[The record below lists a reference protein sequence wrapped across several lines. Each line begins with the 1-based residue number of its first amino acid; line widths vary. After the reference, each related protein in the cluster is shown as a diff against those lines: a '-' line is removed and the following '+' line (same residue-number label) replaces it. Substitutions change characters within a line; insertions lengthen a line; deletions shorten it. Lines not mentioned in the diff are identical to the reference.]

1 MARRIKVLGRDAV
14 VIPDP
19 FEYPL
24 KKPHCKAVN
33 LLWYGHQVNRA
44 SLERILPE
52 IAGYHL
58 RVVSNFAGSIPWS
71 KKTMLKEFA
80 QADIVVLPATETYKS
95 ANRAIEA
102 IRQGCFVVAEP
113 HPALEGFPIY
123 IGNIKDGI
131 EWTLKNKANRLISKA
146 QSYVT
151 ERFSPQ
157 TLSAKWKTATK
168 RPTTLD
174 AEQRNGTDG

>member
-24 KKPHCKAVN
+24 KKPHCKGVN

-146 QSYVT
+146 QSFVT
-151 ERFSPQ
+151 EKFSPQ
-157 TLSAKWKTATK
+157 TLSAKWKIATR

-174 AEQRNGTDG
+174 AERKNGTDG